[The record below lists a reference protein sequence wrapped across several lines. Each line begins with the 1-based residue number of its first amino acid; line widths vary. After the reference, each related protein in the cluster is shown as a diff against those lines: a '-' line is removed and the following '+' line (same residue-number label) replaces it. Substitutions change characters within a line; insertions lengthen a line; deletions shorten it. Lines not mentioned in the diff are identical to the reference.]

1 MGVKWGKGDYGTCR
15 SLLSLHSSL
24 LSNLMATT
32 CFSCTQVNISVPLP
46 ASILHTLI
54 QILVQGGTRVH
65 LTQGIQLITEAA
77 KVLGIDLELI
87 ETKFEENYAGPVS
100 TNKSCHT
107 TNTTKVEIFPSTS
120 SSNSLLPKS
129 EEKFIK
135 HEMPD
140 EMVYTNKQYENH
152 NEESGE
158 LFVNEYDNHTESE
171 YDFEFIDPSL
181 TSNDEIKS
189 EMKIHN
195 AEIRAEMKIQ
205 SPEDPNH
212 CSYECKFCKK
222 VFANITH
229 LKRHLPSHT
238 GEKRFHCD
246 LCGLKFSRKDN
257 LLIHKRTRCIVLRTA
272 LDGSDIVHEEDITCS
287 ECGKTFLRGTDYK
300 RHMMNHTGLKPYNC
314 DVCGKG
320 FIQKSRFK
328 THVESHNIT

>member
-1 MGVKWGKGDYGTCR
+1 M
-15 SLLSLHSSL
+15 
-24 LSNLMATT
+24 
-32 CFSCTQVNISVPLP
+32 
-46 ASILHTLI
+46 
-54 QILVQGGTRVH
+54 
-65 LTQGIQLITEAA
+65 LITEAA
-77 KVLGIDLELI
+77 KFLGINLELFESKI
-87 ETKFEENYAGPVS
+87 EENPAYSGQIRE
-100 TNKSCHT
+100 NFET
-107 TNTTKVEIFPSTS
+107 TNTTKLEIFPSSS
-120 SSNSLLPKS
+120 SSNSFLSES
-129 EEKFIK
+129 EENLRIK
-135 HEMPD
+135 SEMPD
-140 EMVYTNKQYENH
+140 DLGYTEKQYE
-152 NEESGE
+152 EFVRQPGE
-158 LFVNEYDNHTESE
+158 LFVTEYDNYNESE
-171 YDFEFIDPSL
+171 YDYDLIDP
-181 TSNDEIKS
+181 TTTPTDVIKS
-189 EMKIHN
+189 EVKIHN

-272 LDGSDIVHEEDITCS
+272 LEGGEIGHEDDITCS

-300 RHMMNHTGLKPYNC
+300 RHMMSHTGLKPYNC

-328 THVESHNIT
+328 THVDSHNVR